1 MQMMVRRF
9 AIAVVAVAAVIAGM
23 QAHARPVSADGPE
36 VQAANTVNANVQI
49 RSTFT
54 SAPGGGRLKIVVK
67 NSGPGTIQYASVG
80 TGGLL
85 PSQLRFAGPDAAP
98 TIYSC
103 SNALAAGD
111 TTCPVANSYG
121 LYFFVT
127 QTLRID
133 SEQMLVTAASSTDI
147 TLVRGI
153 NGTTAT
159 SHVAGTQIY
168 FMRPR
173 VTASGGATSPYCAV
187 GVGLAIACQ
196 VTTLPPGG
204 KMTIVVD
211 LQVDPA
217 TPNGTK
223 LKINLT
229 MDGYPSGQITP
240 IPGVIRLK
248 VYNHDLVATRLWQ
261 YP

>member
-1 MQMMVRRF
+1 MALRRLGL
-9 AIAVVAVAAVIAGM
+9 ALATVVLLAGSM
-23 QAHARPVSADGPE
+23 LTGWTRASADGPE
-36 VQAANTVNANVQI
+36 VQAASTVNANVQI

-54 SAPGGGRLKIVVK
+54 TGPGGGRLKITVK
-67 NSGPGTIQYASVG
+67 NFGPDTIQYAGVG
-80 TGGLL
+80 SGGLL

>member
-1 MQMMVRRF
+1 MTLTRLGL
-9 AIAVVAVAAVIAGM
+9 ALATVALLTGSMLTGWTRAA
-23 QAHARPVSADGPE
+23 ADGPE
-36 VQAANTVNANVQI
+36 VVAASTVNASVQI

-67 NSGPGTIQYASVG
+67 NSGPGTIQYAGVG
-80 TGGLL
+80 SGGLL
-85 PSQLRFAGPDAAP
+85 PSQLRFAGPDAVP

-111 TTCPVANSYG
+111 TTCPVASSYG

-153 NGTTAT
+153 NGTIAT
-159 SHVAGTQIY
+159 SHAAGAQIY
-168 FMRPR
+168 FMRPQ

-187 GVGLAIACQ
+187 GIGLAIGCQ

-204 KMTIVVD
+204 KMIIIVD

-217 TPNGTK
+217 TANGTK
-223 LKINLT
+223 LKLNLT

-240 IPGVIRLK
+240 ITGRVVLQ
-248 VYNHDLVATRLWQ
+248 VYHHNLVATRLWQ